1 MFKYI
6 AWTAFLAIA
15 LLTVVIFK
23 KSVSTTT
30 NKEVVLKKLKRKLKA
45 FASFFFTALIF
56 VGMFFMNFGAI
67 RSYFFSVLPEQTISS
82 AYVIIKVLFDTS
94 SVTCAMNSL
103 CVYFVIGSSISAACV
118 MSVNMLTKTLILG
131 ADYNMVTE
139 KNEYR
144 ENIKQSVCN
153 RISFISLRKIRI

>member
-6 AWTAFLAIA
+6 AWAAFSAIA
-15 LLTVVIFK
+15 ILTVAIFR
-23 KSVSTTT
+23 KSASTTE
-30 NKEVVLKKLKRKLKA
+30 NKEAVLKKLKRKLNG

-67 RSYFFSVLPEQTISS
+67 KSYLFSVLPEQTISS
-82 AYVIIKVLFDTS
+82 AYLIIKVLFDTS
-94 SVTCAMNSL
+94 SVSCALNSL

-118 MSVNMLTKTLILG
+118 ISVNMLTKTLLLS
-131 ADYNMVTE
+131 ADYNTVTE
-139 KNEYR
+139 KNEYK
-144 ENIKQSVCN
+144 ETIKQSVCN